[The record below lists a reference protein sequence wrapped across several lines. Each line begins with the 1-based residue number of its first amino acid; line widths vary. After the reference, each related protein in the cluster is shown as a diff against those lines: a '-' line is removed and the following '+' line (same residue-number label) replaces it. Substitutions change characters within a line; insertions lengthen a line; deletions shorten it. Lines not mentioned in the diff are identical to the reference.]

1 MLIDINSDSP
11 CSSLFSLYREIWKS
25 LRRPVHTGWSSKSG
39 TSPGQDTP
47 LALDSV
53 GLLPGLVFLLAN
65 EDVDEADDDEAL
77 PPDVADDS
85 AWTLLLAGLA
95 AADLPGPFEGS
106 GREAFAFSK
115 IGITLD
121 FEAGWKW

>member
-1 MLIDINSDSP
+1 MFLFIFPVQGDLENLTTT
-11 CSSLFSLYREIWKS
+11 CSHWW
-25 LRRPVHTGWSSKSG
+25 PSKSG
-39 TSPGQDTP
+39 TSPGTP
-47 LALDSV
+47 LALDSA
-53 GLLPGLVFLLAN
+53 GLLPDLVFLLADD
-65 EDVDEADDDEAL
+65 DVDEADDDEAL

-115 IGITLD
+115 IAITLD
-121 FEAGWKW
+121 FEAGWKL